1 MINFFYEECLS
12 LKKNSEENLKQIIQL
27 FEKEGFKC
35 GDISVVF
42 CSDAFLLSL
51 NKKYLNHDYFT
62 DIITFPYNEG
72 EVIIG
77 DLFVSLDRAKENAI
91 ENKETFSRELS
102 RLVIH
107 GFLHLCGFNDKS
119 PEEIKVMRLKEEEYL
134 KLFGFT

>member
-1 MINFFYEECLS
+1 MINFFYEDCIPLNKNNEES
-12 LKKNSEENLKQIIQL
+12 LKKTVQL
-27 FEKEGFKC
+27 FDKEGFTC

-42 CSDAFLLSL
+42 CSDTYLLSL

-72 EVIIG
+72 ELING
-77 DLFVSLDRAKENAI
+77 DLCVSLDRAKENAI
-91 ENKETFSRELS
+91 DNNEAFSREIS

-107 GFLHLCGFNDKS
+107 GCLHLCGFNDKS
-119 PEEIKVMRLKEEEYL
+119 REEITVMRLKEEEYL

>member
-1 MINFFYEECLS
+1 MINFFYEDCIPLNKNNEES
-12 LKKNSEENLKQIIQL
+12 LKKIVQL
-27 FEKEGFKC
+27 FDKEGFTC

-42 CSDAFLLSL
+42 CSDTYLLSL

-72 EVIIG
+72 ELING

-91 ENKETFSRELS
+91 DNNEAFSREIS

-107 GFLHLCGFNDKS
+107 GCLHLCGFNDKS
-119 PEEIKVMRLKEEEYL
+119 REEITVMRLKEEEYL